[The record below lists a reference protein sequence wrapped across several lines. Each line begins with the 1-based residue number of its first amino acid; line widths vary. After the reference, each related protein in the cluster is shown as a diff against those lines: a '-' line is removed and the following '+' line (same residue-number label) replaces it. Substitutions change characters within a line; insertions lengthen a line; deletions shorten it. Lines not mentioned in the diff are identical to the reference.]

1 MGKELKIKRDVSK
14 DWRQIYI
21 DDQPTG
27 IYISN
32 EGKIKSKAFD
42 HDLNDNVKIKSS
54 NIVHID
60 AEEFQVP
67 TKLTSYIQPNSSK
80 IGTFTLEVDEEG
92 DLNLFN
98 SSGDSQN
105 NINITSANHLLLK
118 ADTGKLVLY
127 DGSDHANFQLDG
139 EYLYW
144 NGSNSD
150 AGDGFRVRVE
160 ANGVTTISTN
170 HYALGGS
177 SDAANMTLQPDG
189 HLVFTAATDHH
200 IKMERGAG
208 FQQQTVTYD
217 ATDTN
222 VDFKDGNKAYL
233 ALTGNVTDLNLYFP
247 AVSGNFVLV
256 VKQDGST
263 RTISN
268 YKAFDSLD
276 NAATGSSTV
285 KFSGGSNPDLTDG
298 GNKVDILSF
307 YWDASNEIAYGVAS
321 LNF

>member
-1 MGKELKIKRDVSK
+1 MSK
-14 DWRQIYI
+14 QLTVKNLDKDFKQIYVG
-21 DDQPTG
+21 DEPTN
-27 IYISN
+27 IFINS
-32 EGKIKSKAFD
+32 EGKIKTKSYKED
-42 HDLNDNVKIKSS
+42 VNNNDIKISGNKIKLDATELISPVKITSKTDS
-54 NIVHID
+54 NAGQLGSFAIECQD
-60 AEEFQVP
+60 
-67 TKLTSYIQPNSSK
+67 
-80 IGTFTLEVDEEG
+80 DG
-92 DLNLFN
+92 DLHISNTDADT
-98 SSGDSQN
+98 SN
-105 NINITSANHLLLK
+105 NIKITSANNLFLK
-118 ADTGKLVLY
+118 CDTGNLMFY
-127 DGSDHANFQLDG
+127 DGSDHVNFELDG

-144 NGSNSD
+144 NGQNSD

-160 ANGVTTISTN
+160 ANGVTTIATN
-170 HYALGGS
+170 HYAMGGS